1 MGWINL
7 RMMAQYRSGE
17 WKNGDT
23 RTVYMP
29 RIFELDKN
37 NKVLTGENTQ
47 AIKDVRLALESL
59 FKDPKSLEMTT
70 LKQFLDQLKSAQI

>member
-1 MGWINL
+1 
-7 RMMAQYRSGE
+7 MMAQYRSGE